1 MHHREYLARVIGWR
15 GWCVTIKYQQDT
27 QTATFGAVS
36 RKAPAVSLRR
46 SLIALVTALVL
57 GLMAACSVPQAPVPR
72 SPSRP
77 YAPAP
82 SPTPS
87 PRGTSPALMTP
98 ALIAGGPMGTLT
110 AIAALFP
117 TATPEPP
124 YEIVNRGRPHFIEFH
139 AWW

>member
-1 MHHREYLARVIGWR
+1 MA
-15 GWCVTIKYQQDT
+15 
-27 QTATFGAVS
+27 FGAIS
-36 RKAPAVSLRR
+36 RKALAVPSRR
-46 SLIALVTALVL
+46 SLIALVTMLL
-57 GLMAACSVPQAPVPR
+57 LELSAACSVPQSPVPR

-82 SPTPS
+82 SPTPW

-98 ALIAGGPMGTLT
+98 AAVASGPMGTLT